1 MKNVPDKDKRSWKIL
16 CIFFM
21 QILRKMGFSENLPF
35 NNFLKRTFYV
45 SFYAKPIKRKI

>member
-1 MKNVPDKDKRSWKIL
+1 MFQIRIKEIGRFYV
-16 CIFFM
+16 FFM
-21 QILRKMGFSENLPF
+21 QILRRVGFSENLPF